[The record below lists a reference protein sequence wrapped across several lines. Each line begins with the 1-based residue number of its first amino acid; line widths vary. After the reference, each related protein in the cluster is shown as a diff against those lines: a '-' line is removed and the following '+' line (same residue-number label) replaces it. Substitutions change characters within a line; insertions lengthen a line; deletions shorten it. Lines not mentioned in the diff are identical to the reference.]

1 MKLVRELEV
10 LRERLG
16 KTLHLDE
23 LHKGIHVGRSAVPDP
38 GPEWVIIYRT
48 AHGYCCMYEG
58 APVEF
63 GELLDVQVWADRM
76 DVQPY
81 FMGL

>member
-1 MKLVRELEV
+1 MMKLAHELAV

-16 KTLHLDE
+16 KSLHQRVDPD
-23 LHKGIHVGRSAVPDP
+23 RSGASEP

-58 APVEF
+58 VPVEF
-63 GELLDVQVWADRM
+63 GELLDVQVWAEKM